1 MSFLNLFISPSS
13 SSAKKNKKIF
23 KLTDPRV
30 LVKLSACI
38 REVEKLFERF
48 DADADGRI
56 FREEFEDVYR
66 ATFTDG
72 DAPGRLDELWKYLSR
87 GSSGSEAWE
96 EKRGGSGDGRDAD
109 EEKERRR
116 RQKGFV
122 DKKTWM
128 SRVRLRDVPSIVPRC
143 RTLGPLAAASPT
155 AEELGRLDNLMGRLR
170 GLAAAAKEKNVR
182 IGERSIFVFASSL
195 CFSSSFFFF
204 LNLFRV
210 LFLPFFLPSFL
221 QKQVRLLI
229 DAEYST
235 VQPAI
240 DAAALELMREF
251 NTTGGEEEGP
261 GGNDDREGSSGSGRT
276 LSSSPPS
283 FAVPTVYNTTQC
295 YLRGAEE
302 KLRGE
307 LELAAAEGFSWG
319 GKLVRGAYLE
329 SENRRAA
336 AAGRA
341 SPCWPSVEGTHECYD
356 ACARI
361 AVEEGVFAGRGE
373 VLLATVRKGKRERER
388 EEFERG
394 SLVGK
399 EKRKEGKEKRKEGRE
414 KRKEGKEKRKEG
426 KEKRKERPTRKKN
439 RKSQKIKNL
448 SQHNKS
454 SVSKAVDL
462 LSRLEKEQPAG
473 DAPSSRV
480 SFGQLY
486 GMR

>member
-1 MSFLNLFISPSS
+1 MSFINLFISPSS
-13 SSAKKNKKIF
+13 STAKKNKKIF

-388 EEFERG
+388 ERNLREGRWWER
-394 SLVGK
+394 
-399 EKRKEGKEKRKEGRE
+399 RRE
-414 KRKEGKEKRKEG
+414 KRERRREKREG
-426 KEKRKERPTRKKN
+426 RREKRERRREKRERRREKRDQRGKK
-439 RKSQKIKNL
+439 IENL
-448 SQHNKS
+448 K
-454 SVSKAVDL
+454 K
-462 LSRLEKEQPAG
+462 
-473 DAPSSRV
+473 
-480 SFGQLY
+480 
-486 GMR
+486 